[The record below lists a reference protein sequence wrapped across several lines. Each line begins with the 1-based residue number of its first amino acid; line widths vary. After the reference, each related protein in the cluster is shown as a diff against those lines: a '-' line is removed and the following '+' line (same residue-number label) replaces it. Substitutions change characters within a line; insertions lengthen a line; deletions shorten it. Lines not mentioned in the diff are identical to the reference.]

1 MDIISNNSKRNKNS
15 IIKSLTSKVANSTN
29 NPNYLTPFLKFIKNL
44 SPIHFNTIKYNF
56 PKNTLKKIANMP
68 YNSSLVN
75 TNCFN
80 INGFTINHTSNL
92 TNLNVYLLYNPDNFI
107 GQNKSDFKD
116 SNIKEPKD
124 TIRRKILKL
133 QNNPYNKTFR
143 KTQKFP
149 HYNSVRYSF
158 NKNVSSSSLN
168 NFDQHFQPIKV
179 NKYNKIKEKNHYTFK
194 TNNPAKP
201 KVIKYEPKGILK
213 LSEFEILEQ
222 IGKGTYGKIF
232 SVNWK
237 EANKK
242 YALKKETFN
251 DYQYVEKRE
260 NIMNI
265 IKNFLEKTK
274 NKGITKIYS
283 NLYEK
288 INNKYIY
295 YELMEIGDKDW
306 EKEINSR
313 RLTSLYYTEDELFN
327 ISFQLIKTL
336 SLLQKNHITHR
347 DIKPQNILIISGKYK
362 LCDFGEIRIM
372 KKEGT
377 IVQRIRGSEL
387 FMSPIL
393 FYGLRANLTQ
403 VKHNTYKSDVFSFGM
418 CLFYAATLFFNCI
431 EEIREISDT
440 KYINPILNKYLS
452 IRYSQKFIN
461 LIDLMLRINE
471 DSRPDFI
478 ELEDVI
484 YKLLNN

>member
-1 MDIISNNSKRNKNS
+1 
-15 IIKSLTSKVANSTN
+15 
-29 NPNYLTPFLKFIKNL
+29 
-44 SPIHFNTIKYNF
+44 
-56 PKNTLKKIANMP
+56 
-68 YNSSLVN
+68 
-75 TNCFN
+75 
-80 INGFTINHTSNL
+80 
-92 TNLNVYLLYNPDNFI
+92 
-107 GQNKSDFKD
+107 
-116 SNIKEPKD
+116 
-124 TIRRKILKL
+124 
-133 QNNPYNKTFR
+133 
-143 KTQKFP
+143 
-149 HYNSVRYSF
+149 
-158 NKNVSSSSLN
+158 
-168 NFDQHFQPIKV
+168 
-179 NKYNKIKEKNHYTFK
+179 
-194 TNNPAKP
+194 
-201 KVIKYEPKGILK
+201 
-213 LSEFEILEQ
+213 
-222 IGKGTYGKIF
+222 
-232 SVNWK
+232 
-237 EANKK
+237 
-242 YALKKETFN
+242 
-251 DYQYVEKRE
+251 
-260 NIMNI
+260 
-265 IKNFLEKTK
+265 
-274 NKGITKIYS
+274 
-283 NLYEK
+283 
-288 INNKYIY
+288 
-295 YELMEIGDKDW
+295 MEIGDKDW